1 MNQSTTT
8 KTPKNDRSRRRVV
21 GTEQPAST
29 LQALRALHPKRVLT
43 WTEAKAIAARQANRL
58 RARHEGNHEYAFDAQ
73 TIADQPRLLIDVDE
87 QIGVAGSSH
96 WTGSHWQILLNADDH
111 PLRRRFTLAHEYK
124 HIIDHGT
131 PIDPELEEKICD
143 HFAAC
148 LLMPKQK
155 VIAAWTD
162 PDIPQTVNAMAEVFV
177 VSAAAMRFRLHEL
190 GLLERTY
197 QRCGGVGG
205 LRRDQSRQT
214 PSSSIYYRQTPAQLA
229 KVRA

>member
-1 MNQSTTT
+1 MKQSTNT
-8 KTPKNDRSRRRVV
+8 KTPN
-21 GTEQPAST
+21 TETAST

-58 RARHEGNHEYAFDAQ
+58 RARHEGNHDFAFDTQ
-73 TIADQPRLLIDVDE
+73 IIADQPRLLIGVDD

-124 HIIDHGT
+124 HIIDHGLT
-131 PIDPELEEKICD
+131 IDPDLEEKICD

-155 VIAAWTD
+155 VIAAWTGH
-162 PDIPQTVNAMAEVFV
+162 DIPQRITDMAAVFA
-177 VSAAAMRFRLHEL
+177 VSSQAMRYRLQEL

-197 QRCGGVGG
+197 QRCGNGQD
-205 LRRDQSRQT
+205 RDKSRKT
-214 PSSSIYYRQTPAQLA
+214 PPGSIYYRQHPTQLA
-229 KVRA
+229 RVA

>member
-1 MNQSTTT
+1 MKQNTST
-8 KTPKNDRSRRRVV
+8 KTPNIE
-21 GTEQPAST
+21 TAST
-29 LQALRALHPKRVLT
+29 LQSLRALHPKRVLT

-58 RARHEGNHEYAFDAQ
+58 RARHEGNHDFVFDTQ
-73 TIADQPRLLIDVDE
+73 IIADQPRLLIGVDD

-96 WTGSHWQILLNADDH
+96 WTGSHWQILLNANDH

-124 HIIDHGT
+124 HIIDHGLT
-131 PIDPELEEKICD
+131 IDPDLEEKICD

-162 PDIPQTVNAMAEVFV
+162 PDIPQRVSDMAAVFA
-177 VSAAAMRFRLHEL
+177 VSTQAMRYRLHEL

-197 QRCGGVGG
+197 QRCGGIRAV
-205 LRRDQSRQT
+205 RSDQSRKT
-214 PSSSIYYRQTPAQLA
+214 PPGSIYYRQTPTQLA
-229 KVRA
+229 RVA

>member
-1 MNQSTTT
+1 MKRNQSTNTET
-8 KTPKNDRSRRRVV
+8 QQTGRRVV
-21 GTEQPAST
+21 GNETAST

-58 RARHEGNHEYAFDAQ
+58 RARHEGNHDFAFD
-73 TIADQPRLLIDVDE
+73 TGIISGQPRLLVDVDD
-87 QIGVAGSSH
+87 QISAAGSSH
-96 WTGSHWQILLNADDH
+96 WTGSHWKILLNADDH

-124 HIIDHGT
+124 HIIDHGL
-131 PIDPELEEKICD
+131 PIDPDLEEKVCD

-162 PDIPQTVNAMAEVFV
+162 PDVPQQVAAMASVFI
-177 VSAAAMRFRLHEL
+177 VSSQAMRYRLHEL

-197 QRCGGVGG
+197 QRCGGVRRLG
-205 LRRDQSRQT
+205 RDQSRKT
-214 PSSSIYYRQTPAQLA
+214 PPGSIQYRQTPTQLA
-229 KVRA
+229 RVT

>member
-1 MNQSTTT
+1 MKQSNNINTSQ
-8 KTPKNDRSRRRVV
+8 RSQRIV
-21 GTEQPAST
+21 GAKYAAST

-58 RARHEGNHEYAFDAQ
+58 RARHEGNHDFAFDAE
-73 TIADQPRLLIDVDE
+73 IISGQPRLLIDVDD
-87 QIGVAGSSH
+87 QIDVAGSSH
-96 WTGSHWQILLNADDH
+96 WTGSHWKILLNADDH
-111 PLRRRFTLAHEYK
+111 PSRRRFTLAHEYK

-131 PIDPELEEKICD
+131 PIAPDLEEKICD

-162 PDIPQTVNAMAEVFV
+162 PDIPQRVNAMAAAFV
-177 VSAAAMRFRLHEL
+177 VSPQAMRYRLLEL

-197 QRCGGVGG
+197 QRCGGVRVLG
-205 LRRDQSRQT
+205 RDQSRKK
-214 PSSSIYYRQTPAQLA
+214 PPGSIYYRQTPTQLA
-229 KVRA
+229 RVT